1 MKFFK
6 KRWVAW
12 TLCVLAVLGSTL
24 LNTRWK
30 LGAKCEDLT
39 ESFYGPEGIAA
50 PLSQMASDAE
60 NLAGLAQ
67 NNGVDAKLLQEAAE
81 SLNVLL
87 GQHSENARMIYAN
100 YDVLREELRS
110 AEQKLL
116 SASLSSGDAAEVSA
130 CLERIRSAGEQ
141 ISASDYNAEVQ
152 AFQKRYN
159 NGFTRLLASIAG
171 VNLPAAFA

>member
-50 PLSQMASDAE
+50 PLSQRASDAE
-60 NLAGLAQ
+60 NLARLAQ
-67 NNGVDAKLLQEAAE
+67 DNGVDAKPLQEAAE

-87 GQHSENARMIYAN
+87 GQHSEE
-100 YDVLREELRS
+100 VLRGLGYSEEELK
-110 AEQKLL
+110 AMH
-116 SASLSSGDAAEVSA
+116 AS
-130 CLERIRSAGEQ
+130 
-141 ISASDYNAEVQ
+141 
-152 AFQKRYN
+152 
-159 NGFTRLLASIAG
+159 G
-171 VNLPAAFA
+171 VYQTWDDLKAKHHG

>member
-30 LGAKCEDLT
+30 LGGKCADLIG
-39 ESFYGPEGIAA
+39 SFYGPEGIAA
-50 PLSQMASDAE
+50 PLSQMASEAE
-60 NLAGLAQ
+60 NLASLAQ

-81 SLNVLL
+81 SLDVLL
-87 GQHSENARMIYAN
+87 GQHDENARVIYAN

-130 CLERIRSAGEQ
+130 CLERIRSAREQ

-152 AFQKRYN
+152 TFQKRYN

-171 VNLPAAFA
+171 VNLPVAFA

>member
-60 NLAGLAQ
+60 NLARLAQ
-67 NNGVDAKLLQEAAE
+67 DNGVDAKPLQEAAE

-141 ISASDYNAEVQ
+141 ISASDYNTQVL
-152 AFQKRYN
+152 AFNRRCDKL
-159 NGFTRLLASIAG
+159 FTRLLASLAG
-171 VNLPAAFA
+171 LSMPQVFA